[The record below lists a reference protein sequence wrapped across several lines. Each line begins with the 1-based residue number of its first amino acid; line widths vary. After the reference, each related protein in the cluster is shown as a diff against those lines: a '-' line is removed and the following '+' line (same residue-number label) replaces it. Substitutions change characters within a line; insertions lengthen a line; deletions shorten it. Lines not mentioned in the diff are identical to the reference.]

1 MTSGKIIIVGL
12 GPGPDRWLTPEAS
25 HALEEATDIIG
36 YIPYVERLPDRQ
48 GQVKHATDNR
58 VEIDRA
64 RHALD
69 LAQQGHLVAVVS
81 GGDPGVFAMAAAV
94 FEAIDS
100 GTDADRATKVQV
112 LPGKEQ
118 VGYPGAGGYERPEC
132 VAVVFRDPIHT
143 TI

>member
-12 GPGPDRWLTPEAS
+12 GPGPDCWLTPEAS

-69 LAQQGHLVAVVS
+69 LAQQGHVVAVVS

-94 FEAIDS
+94 FEAIDA

-112 LPGKEQ
+112 LPGISAMQ
-118 VGYPGAGGYERPEC
+118 A
-132 VAVVFRDPIHT
+132 AAFLRDFALG
-143 TI
+143 